1 MNKAVRLTASLLG
14 ISAGIAGFEH
24 GYFEVLQ
31 GRARPEDLFIFSMGP
46 PCQPDLIWSSC
57 EPALTIIPDFFVT
70 GILAIIF
77 GILTVVWSVFF
88 VQRKHGGLIL
98 ILLSIAL
105 LLFGGGL
112 VPPIIG
118 AIAGL
123 AGTRINKPLTWWRDH
138 AGSLFSRLLD
148 KFYPWALIAYLVMV
162 LGQWFVGYFFN
173 DFLMSVMSINVLLF
187 MSFLV
192 LAVFSSFAHDARI
205 RAGSARSRAQN
216 P

>member
-1 MNKAVRLTASLLG
+1 MNKGVRLTASLLG
-14 ISAGIAGFEH
+14 LSAGIAGFEH

-31 GRARPEDLFIFSMGP
+31 GRARPEGLFIFSMGP
-46 PCQPDLIWSSC
+46 PCQPDLIWNRC

-77 GILTVVWSVFF
+77 GILTIIWSVFF
-88 VQRKHGGLIL
+88 VQRQRGGLIL
-98 ILLSIAL
+98 ILLSTGL

-112 VPPIIG
+112 FPPIIG

-123 AGTRINKPLTWWRDH
+123 TGTRINKPLTWWRAH
-138 AGSLFSRLLD
+138 SGSLFSRLLA
-148 KFYPWALIAYLVMV
+148 KFYPWALFAYLVMV
-162 LGQWFVGYFFN
+162 LGQWFIGYFFN

-192 LAVFSSFAHDARI
+192 IAVFSSFAHEARA
-205 RAGSARSRAQN
+205 RERSALNGAQN